1 METIAAFSQN
11 ITVTFHILQTSS
23 LTIRRKSASGT
34 AAARAASIGVI
45 IDNCVLVPAT
55 SIASRSDEVWS
66 PSLYMEQ
73 TCVLHS
79 IIISL

>member
-45 IDNCVLVPAT
+45 IDDCVVVA
-55 SIASRSDEVWS
+55 ARSDEVWS